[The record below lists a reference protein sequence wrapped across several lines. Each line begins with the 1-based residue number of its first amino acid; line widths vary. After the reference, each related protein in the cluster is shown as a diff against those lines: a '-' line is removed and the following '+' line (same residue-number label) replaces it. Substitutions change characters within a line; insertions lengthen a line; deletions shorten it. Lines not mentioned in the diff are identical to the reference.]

1 MCLEKRKEETSAD
14 GKPFRP
20 RQNKPRRDV
29 ITAQGERASW
39 NNKSQ
44 TPKIRT
50 STTEVVSY
58 LSLSIDRAR
67 RKTFSSLKSRP
78 IINLDSPSQ

>member
-29 ITAQGERASW
+29 ITLRERELPGIINPNSE
-39 NNKSQ
+39 NKNFYYRSG
-44 TPKIRT
+44 
-50 STTEVVSY
+50 SY

-67 RKTFSSLKSRP
+67 GKL
-78 IINLDSPSQ
+78 LAA